1 MRQVPSSES
10 ATTYMS
16 LSFTGWDLEKMLLG
30 EGVPCPSFC
39 LPSPPLLHLPLPA
52 LATPLLHGSV
62 DAQGRGLG
70 LKLRRVDRSQVSGC
84 QMWQLHSQP
93 CHSNHWGKR
102 ELSSP
107 RRGFHSW
114 FNLLLTFSKK
124 NRKKIYSEITCL
136 FMICFSPLE
145 LLLPFPLEDEL
156 SLSHFLSLVVLLC
169 CSPVLEP

>member
-1 MRQVPSSES
+1 MTHRSHVRQVPSSES

-124 NRKKIYSEITCL
+124 KQKENIQRNHLSFHDL
-136 FMICFSPLE
+136 FLSPGAS
-145 LLLPFPLEDEL
+145 P
-156 SLSHFLSLVVLLC
+156 SLSSGR
-169 CSPVLEP
+169 